1 MASKLRH
8 WGHKNE
14 RVSFSCPG
22 CGWPHDINVAVNP
35 AAPNRPVWTWN
46 GSDEKPTFSP
56 SILVTGGELNGI
68 CHSFVRDG
76 QIQFLS
82 DCKHALAGKL
92 WNCQTGL
99 NKFQVQMNNN
109 GIGDTK

>member
-56 SILVTGGELNGI
+56 SILVHDGFPSVVV

-76 QIQFLS
+76 QIQFLA
-82 DCKHALAGKL
+82 DCNHALAGKTVEL
-92 WNCQTGL
+92 PDWNE
-99 NKFQVQMNNN
+99 QVPN
-109 GIGDTK
+109 GE